1 MLNIQILYLQ
11 KLFNFFFKVVFLK
24 VEQKQI
30 WEFFLTYLIIVKI
43 MDIKNEIEVDFFQ
56 FLKKF

>member
-11 KLFNFFFKVVFLK
+11 KLFNFFFKVIFLK

-30 WEFFLTYLIIVKI
+30 WEFFLTYLITVKI